1 MAGQALLRPVLT
13 ATSFHRHFP
22 RGGGEAESEKAA
34 LESTILTL
42 QMKELQVRELWSSN
56 KFIGDP

>member
-1 MAGQALLRPVLT
+1 MWQARPYPPVLT

-22 RGGGEAESEKAA
+22 RGWAQSEKAG
-34 LESTILTL
+34 LGSTILTL
-42 QMKELQVRELWSSN
+42 QMKELQVRELSSN

>member
-1 MAGQALLRPVLT
+1 MAGQALPLPVLT

-22 RGGGEAESEKAA
+22 RGWAQSKKAA
-34 LESTILTL
+34 TGSTILTL
-42 QMKELQVRELWSSN
+42 QMKELQVRELSSN